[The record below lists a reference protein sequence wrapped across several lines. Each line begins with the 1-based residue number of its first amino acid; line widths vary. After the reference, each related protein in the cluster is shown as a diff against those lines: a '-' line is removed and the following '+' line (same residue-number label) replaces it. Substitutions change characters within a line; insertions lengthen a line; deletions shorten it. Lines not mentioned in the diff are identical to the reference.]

1 MPQIELKHS
10 NSGYMWIEG
19 THAVTHDTD
28 VNHIFEIRDS
38 KKRPLIHISV
48 SHPIKGEL

>member
-1 MPQIELKHS
+1 
-10 NSGYMWIEG
+10 MWIEG

>member
-1 MPQIELKHS
+1 
-10 NSGYMWIEG
+10 MWIEG

-38 KKRPLIHISV
+38 KKRPVIQLSV
-48 SHPIKGEL
+48 SQATKGEL